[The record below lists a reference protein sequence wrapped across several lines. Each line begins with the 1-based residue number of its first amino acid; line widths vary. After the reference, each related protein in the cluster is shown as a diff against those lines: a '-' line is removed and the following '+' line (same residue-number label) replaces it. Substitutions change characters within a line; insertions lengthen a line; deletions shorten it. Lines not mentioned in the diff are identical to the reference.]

1 MKDSYLLVMF
11 YTNGKM
17 VEYKTDEIL
26 LIGTD
31 ETIIDIAK
39 KEIKNFN
46 DYNKQYGY
54 RVEQYNL
61 FKHLKSESLKVIENE
76 NN

>member
-17 VEYKTDEIL
+17 KEYKTNEIL
-26 LIGTD
+26 LCGSED
-31 ETIIDIAK
+31 EIIDIVK
-39 KEIKNFN
+39 KQIKQFN
-46 DYNKQYGY
+46 EYNKEYGY

-61 FKHLKSESLKVIENE
+61 FKHIKSESLKEV
-76 NN
+76 